1 MFAFLRIKNPFY
13 LFVLLIRDVYIY
25 VPVLIDTVMRSFS
38 YKKLKRK
45 KKFHTHVLIIFKII
59 NEQYEGMKLFSYNCM
74 AKYKLVLHISIHKAV
89 TESMKFLYIS
99 IEKIYMHKTVALS
112 CFQLEHVTD
121 VIIIIAILQHQK
133 P

>member
-1 MFAFLRIKNPFY
+1 MFAFLQIKKPFY

-59 NEQYEGMKLFSYNCM
+59 NE
-74 AKYKLVLHISIHKAV
+74 
-89 TESMKFLYIS
+89 
-99 IEKIYMHKTVALS
+99 
-112 CFQLEHVTD
+112 
-121 VIIIIAILQHQK
+121 
-133 P
+133 